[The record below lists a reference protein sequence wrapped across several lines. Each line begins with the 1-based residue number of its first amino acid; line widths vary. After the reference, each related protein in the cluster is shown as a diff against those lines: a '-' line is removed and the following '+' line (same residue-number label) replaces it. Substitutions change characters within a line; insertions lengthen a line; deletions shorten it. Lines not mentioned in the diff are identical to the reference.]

1 MNTVLNDQLIQTASL
16 TSNNSMN
23 IEETAA
29 ALGLFPSSIHRT
41 INYLKSGGTLLSNMD
56 IDFENGC
63 FRKVG

>member
-1 MNTVLNDQLIQTASL
+1 MNAVSNDQIIQATSL
-16 TSNNSMN
+16 PSGNSMS

-41 INYLKSGGTLLSNMD
+41 INYLKNGGTLLSNMD

-63 FRKVG
+63 FRKIG